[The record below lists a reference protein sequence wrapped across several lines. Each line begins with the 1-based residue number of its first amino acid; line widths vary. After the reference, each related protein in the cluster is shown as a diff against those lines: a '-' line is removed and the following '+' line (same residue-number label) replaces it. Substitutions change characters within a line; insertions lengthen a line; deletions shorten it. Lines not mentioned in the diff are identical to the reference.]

1 MDNRVA
7 FISGA
12 TSGIGAA
19 FAQHFAQ
26 RGYDLIITGRP
37 GDEIPLFVKEL
48 KEKNNTNVEL
58 LFVEF
63 ANEIDVARV
72 VGIIKANNNIEV
84 LINNAGYGLGKVF
97 WLDEIKNQEDMIK
110 VHINAPL
117 RFIYAALPNMINKK
131 KGIIINLSSLA
142 SFMPIPKDSMYSA
155 TKLFNNIFLESLH
168 INLRDKGI
176 KTQVLCPGFVKTN
189 FHTRSDGKKAEFK
202 NRGIIRWMKPE
213 EVVEISVRNLIKKNK
228 VIVVPGFLNRVVKLI
243 HTILPNKV
251 YYGLATKYLQ

>member
-1 MDNRVA
+1 
-7 FISGA
+7 
-12 TSGIGAA
+12 
-19 FAQHFAQ
+19 
-26 RGYDLIITGRP
+26 
-37 GDEIPLFVKEL
+37 
-48 KEKNNTNVEL
+48 
-58 LFVEF
+58 
-63 ANEIDVARV
+63 
-72 VGIIKANNNIEV
+72 
-84 LINNAGYGLGKVF
+84 
-97 WLDEIKNQEDMIK
+97 MIK